1 MVLHSAGGVIDLL
14 LSIEY
19 TDPHYKGHLYH
30 VCYGA
35 CSRHEMKFDFN
46 HLVFF
51 DEEQGIHDAQ
61 YVTDEMPP
69 WRRSAFSPR
78 KW

>member
-1 MVLHSAGGVIDLL
+1 
-14 LSIEY
+14 
-19 TDPHYKGHLYH
+19 
-30 VCYGA
+30 
-35 CSRHEMKFDFN
+35 MKFDFN

-69 WRRSAFSPR
+69 WSLSAFSPR